1 MTSGGHFRHYTKLL
15 FLFPV
20 ERIKC
25 ESCTEIF
32 TAPTFYIKHHQ
43 SVHGRLPPGYEDT
56 KLLFCDQCTQVFI
69 TETSLKLHNSK
80 VNYIS

>member
-1 MTSGGHFRHYTKLL
+1 MTSGVILGITLNSF

-80 VNYIS
+80 VK